1 VVRRY
6 DDYER
11 VLARLQAERNALQ
24 GSDEREPALSR

>member
-6 DDYER
+6 DEYER
-11 VLARLQAERNALQ
+11 VLARLQAEQNALQ